1 MARAGRAVSGH
12 GAENILQ
19 NTAAGAR
26 TIVVSMSVNPV
37 FPVGTPEAVAD
48 LAASSAAPARGLGAA
63 TIDRDLSWL
72 EFNRRVLQ
80 EALDERT
87 PLLERV
93 KFLAIF
99 SSNLDEFFMKRMA
112 LIRPAHGDDSLAA
125 QEQRDLFLLVRQ
137 RIIAMLEQESGCF
150 SDVLRPRLAEHGV
163 HLLGWEQ
170 LTAEQRAEVSE
181 VFDHRI
187 SPVLTPLS
195 LDAAHPFPYV
205 SNLSTSWAFRL
216 GDPVSG
222 ESVLV
227 RVKVPRE
234 LYQWLRVRTGVR
246 SPERAFVGLDEVV
259 AANAQ
264 KLFPGMII
272 ENASQFRVCR
282 DAEVEL
288 ADNGL
293 SKRDMVELELQQ
305 RRFEPVVRLELQPNA
320 DPAMVAELRSRFSLA
335 PDDIYEMSALLDYTT
350 LFEIAELPMPE
361 LRDPPWTPLPPLG
374 LEQIDGDIFTAIR
387 RGDVLI
393 HQPYDSFDAGVE
405 RFIREAAD
413 DPQTLSIKMTVYRV
427 GDDTPFVQSLIRAAE
442 AGKQVACV
450 IELNAR
456 FDEVRNLH
464 WSRELEKVGAHVVFG
479 LSGLKTHAKTALV
492 VREEGDAVRC
502 YAHVATGNY
511 HSRTAR
517 LYEDV
522 GLLTA
527 DPRVTDD
534 VVTLFH
540 FLTGRSRTPEFST
553 LVVAPMAMRAEFVRL
568 IQREIDNQ
576 QAGRPARIVCKM
588 NQLEDPEMCLLLSH
602 ASQAGV
608 PVDLIVRGLSTL
620 APGVHGLTENIR
632 IRSIIG
638 RFLEHSRIFHFAA
651 GAEDPLDGVFLIGS
665 ADWMHRNLSE
675 RVETAVP
682 ILERRLRARLW
693 EILEISLAD
702 RRNAWEMQ
710 PDGSY
715 AQLFPEEHD
724 GISAEGTHAAMM
736 RLALARHAV

>member
-1 MARAGRAVSGH
+1 
-12 GAENILQ
+12 
-19 NTAAGAR
+19 
-26 TIVVSMSVNPV
+26 MSVNPV

-112 LIRPAHGDDSLAA
+112 LIRPAHGDESLAA
-125 QEQRDLFLLVRQ
+125 QEQRDLFLLVRE

-234 LYQWLRVRTGVR
+234 LYQWLRVRTGVS

-272 ENASQFRVCR
+272 ESASQFRVCR

-588 NQLEDPEMCLLLSH
+588 NQLEDPEMCLLLSR

-620 APGVHGLTENIR
+620 APGVPGLTENIR

-665 ADWMHRNLSE
+665 GDWMHRNLSE

>member
-1 MARAGRAVSGH
+1 MSAGPA
-12 GAENILQ
+12 
-19 NTAAGAR
+19 
-26 TIVVSMSVNPV
+26 
-37 FPVGTPEAVAD
+37 FPETPKAVAD
-48 LAASSAAPARGLGAA
+48 LAAADLAGGSAARTSALGEAW
-63 TIDRDLSWL
+63 IDRDLSWL

-112 LIRPAHGDDSLAA
+112 LIRPPRGDESHAA
-125 QEQRDLFLLVRQ
+125 QEKRDLFQLVRE
-137 RIIAMLEQESGCF
+137 RIMEMVEQEARCF
-150 SDVLRPRLAEHGV
+150 YDVLRPRLADHGI
-163 HLLGWEQ
+163 HLFKFEQ
-170 LTAEQRAEVSE
+170 LSEEQQVEVSE
-181 VFDHRI
+181 VFDTRI

-195 LDAAHPFPYV
+195 LDEAHPFPYV

-234 LYQWLRVRTGVR
+234 LYQWLRVRTSVESGARV
-246 SPERAFVGLDEVV
+246 FVGLDEVI
-259 AANAQ
+259 AANAH
-264 KLFPGMII
+264 KLFPGMEI
-272 ENASQFRVCR
+272 ESASQFRVCR
-282 DAEVEL
+282 DAEVEV
-288 ADNGL
+288 DDDGL
-293 SKRDMVELELQQ
+293 SKRDMVERELQQ
-305 RRFEPVVRLELQPNA
+305 RRFEPVVRLEVQPNA
-320 DPAMVAELRSRFSLA
+320 DPAMVAELRSRFGLVA
-335 PDDIYEMSALLDYTT
+335 DDIYEMSALLDYTT

-374 LEQIDGDIFTAIR
+374 LESMEGDIFSAIR

-413 DPQTLSIKMTVYRV
+413 DPQTVSIKMTVYRV

-456 FDEVRNLH
+456 FDEARNLH

-492 VREEGDAVRC
+492 VRQEGEAVRC

-540 FLTGRSRTPEFST
+540 FLTGRSRTPQFST
-553 LVVAPMAMRAEFVRL
+553 LVVAPMSMRTDFVEL
-568 IQREIDNQ
+568 IEREIEHHL
-576 QAGRPARIVCKM
+576 AGRPARIVCKM
-588 NQLEDPEMCLLLSH
+588 NQLEDPQMCLLLSR

-608 PVDLIVRGLSTL
+608 PIDLIVRGLSCL
-620 APGVHGLTENIR
+620 APGVPGLTENVR

-651 GAEDPLDGVFLIGS
+651 GAGDPLEGVFLIGS
-665 ADWMHRNLSE
+665 GDWMHRNLSE

-682 ILERRLRARLW
+682 IFERRLRARLW

-715 AQLFPEEHD
+715 VELFPDE
-724 GISAEGTHAAMM
+724 GNGLGAEGTHSTMM

>member
-1 MARAGRAVSGH
+1 
-12 GAENILQ
+12 
-19 NTAAGAR
+19 
-26 TIVVSMSVNPV
+26 MSANPV

-48 LAASSAAPARGLGAA
+48 LGASSAAPARGLGAA

-125 QEQRDLFLLVRQ
+125 QEQRDLFLLVRE

-288 ADNGL
+288 AENGL

-320 DPAMVAELRSRFSLA
+320 DPAMVAELRTRFSLA

-588 NQLEDPEMCLLLSH
+588 NQLEDPEMCLLLSR

-620 APGVHGLTENIR
+620 APGVPGLTENIR

-665 ADWMHRNLSE
+665 GDWMHRNLSE

>member
-1 MARAGRAVSGH
+1 
-12 GAENILQ
+12 
-19 NTAAGAR
+19 
-26 TIVVSMSVNPV
+26 MSANPV

-112 LIRPAHGDDSLAA
+112 LIRPAHGDESLAA
-125 QEQRDLFLLVRQ
+125 QEQRDLFLLVRE

-374 LEQIDGDIFTAIR
+374 LEQLDGDIFTAIR

-588 NQLEDPEMCLLLSH
+588 NQLEDPEMCLLLSR

-620 APGVHGLTENIR
+620 APGVPGLTENIR

-665 ADWMHRNLSE
+665 GDWMHRNLSE

-693 EILEISLAD
+693 EILEISLVD